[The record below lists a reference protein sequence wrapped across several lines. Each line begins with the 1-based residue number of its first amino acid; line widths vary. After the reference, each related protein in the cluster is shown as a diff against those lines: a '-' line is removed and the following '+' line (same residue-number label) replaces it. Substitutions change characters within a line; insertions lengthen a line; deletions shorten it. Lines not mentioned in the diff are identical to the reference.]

1 MISWRSNKSLE
12 TASSPREYL
21 FLTCTHAVRA
31 MRESVYGQ
39 LGDVVRTIREERLG
53 ELTLKDRDG

>member
-1 MISWRSNKSLE
+1 
-12 TASSPREYL
+12 
-21 FLTCTHAVRA
+21 